1 MKEINKEELKKI
13 NGGFN
18 WGIAAAVVAGV
29 TFIIGIFDG
38 YIGMDKLMG
47 LQVTGRAEIV
57 NRDTYEYEEVMK
69 LKGVQL
75 KALANLPINL
85 NIVKVSA
92 DKYEFLNSDFKK
104 IGLDSKQILINI

>member
-38 YIGMDKLMG
+38 Y
-47 LQVTGRAEIV
+47 TRP
-57 NRDTYEYEEVMK
+57 
-69 LKGVQL
+69 
-75 KALANLPINL
+75 LACN
-85 NIVKVSA
+85 
-92 DKYEFLNSDFKK
+92 
-104 IGLDSKQILINI
+104 